1 MYIFKVSKRPAGVVP
16 RLGYNIFVSEIFSLK
31 DLFLRVV

>member
-16 RLGYNIFVSEIFSLK
+16 RLGYNIFVSEISLK